1 MAGRVRVFQLYY
13 DAATRASVDP
23 RFEPLDN
30 TGSARPD
37 WYEYW
42 PIRNF
47 LSSQVLDDAT
57 HYGFLSP
64 QFFTKTRL
72 HGDQVLDFAMRS
84 ADADVITF
92 SPHPDHSAVFYNVFE
107 QAANFF
113 PGFLE
118 VATAFLRELD
128 PSFSLQQLVNHSGNT
143 VYSNYFLAKPRFW
156 REWSAVS
163 GRLFDFAEGPASP
176 LREGLNREIR
186 YRKDDGEAKPSQM
199 KVMLME
205 RIAPL
210 LLSSGAFRI
219 ASYDCFAMPLS
230 RAFVGHVEELRE
242 LDALKLAYVT
252 RGDAK
257 ALRQFVERRDALLA
271 QARSKMG
278 PV

>member
-1 MAGRVRVFQLYY
+1 MASRVRVFQIFY
-13 DAATRASVDP
+13 DAASRAAVDP

-30 TGSARPD
+30 TGSARAD

-47 LSSQVLDDAT
+47 LASHALDETT

-64 QFFTKTRL
+64 LFFTKTRL
-72 HGDQVLDFAMRS
+72 RGEQVLEFATRS

-118 VATAFLRELD
+118 VATAFLQELD
-128 PSFSLQQLVNHSGNT
+128 PSFRLQQLVNHSGNT
-143 VYSNYFLAKPRFW
+143 VYCNYFLARPRFW
-156 REWSAVS
+156 REWSVLS
-163 GRLFDFAEGPASP
+163 GRLFDLAEGPASP
-176 LREGLNREIR
+176 LRDGLNREVR
-186 YRKDDGEAKPSQM
+186 YVKDDGETKPSQM
-199 KVMLME
+199 KVMLVE

-219 ASYDCFAMPLS
+219 ASYDPFAMPLT
-230 RAFVGHVEELRE
+230 RAFVGHLPELKE
-242 LDALKLAYVT
+242 LDALKLAYAT
-252 RGDAK
+252 RGDGE
-257 ALRQFVERRDALLA
+257 ALRRFVERRDALLA
-271 QARSKMG
+271 QARSKMA
-278 PV
+278 PE